1 MIFAAFF
8 WACSES
14 HPDSAGATSE
24 TTNGIAITVVDADR
38 MPVPRARVTLY
49 AKGTLAVL
57 GSAEADTAGIA
68 QFALRANTLA
78 NDAFVEAIA
87 GEDSSLMAW
96 TPFDTTQSEIP
107 LYASASLTVR
117 TGAAEA
123 DYAALFDSLA
133 LDSTPYTASR
143 SGGEYTFAHV
153 PAGMFNIVA
162 GDSLFATVTLDTGAT
177 ADTLIH
183 IPDVTREFI
192 FEDFNDGDSLNNLAK
207 IYPNSGWNYTP
218 VGNAKFIVPDST
230 TGFTGALEEDNR
242 LGGKFLSLK
251 FDISDTGFVMISTHL
266 GLDTGYYDMS
276 RLTAI
281 RMKVRSDC
289 NFYVTLEHYKEV
301 ENNVYSRALWKGFA
315 DENWH
320 EIVFRPGEETLR
332 DDSYQVHFSDIATEI
347 AFFSVYTKSGTFLQI
362 DDIVFEGVDKIQKK
376 ILKNLAK
383 IPYFMRGVDTFVH
396 SKRIYTIQ
404 PILYKRIFKSSHIN
418 GVT

>member
-1 MIFAAFF
+1 MVRFFALMIFATFF

-14 HPDSAGATSE
+14 HSDSAGATSE

-38 MPVPRARVTLY
+38 MPVPHARITLY
-49 AKGTLAVL
+49 AKGTLAIL
-57 GSAEADTAGIA
+57 ESAEADTAGTV
-68 QFALRANTLA
+68 QFTLHADTLA
-78 NDAFVEAIA
+78 NEIFVEGIA

-96 TPFDTTQSEIP
+96 TPLDTAQSEVP
-107 LYASASLTVR
+107 LYASASLTLR

-123 DYAALFDSLA
+123 DFATLFDALA
-133 LDSTPYTASR
+133 LDSTPYAASR

-162 GDSLFATVTLDTGAT
+162 GDSLITTVTLDTGAT

-183 IPDVTREFI
+183 IPNVTREFI
-192 FEDFNDGDSLNNLAK
+192 FEDFDDGDSLNNFAK
-207 IYPNSGWNYTP
+207 GHPNSGWSYTP

-230 TGFTGALEEDNR
+230 TGFTGAIEGNDN
-242 LGGKFLSLK
+242 KYLSLK

-276 RLTAI
+276 HLTAI

-320 EIVFRPGEETLR
+320 EIVFRPGEEILR

-362 DDIVFEGVDKIQKK
+362 DDIVFEGVDKIQ
-376 ILKNLAK
+376 
-383 IPYFMRGVDTFVH
+383 
-396 SKRIYTIQ
+396 
-404 PILYKRIFKSSHIN
+404 
-418 GVT
+418 

>member
-1 MIFAAFF
+1 MMVRIFALMIFAAFF

-14 HPDSAGATSE
+14 HSDSAGATSE
-24 TTNGIAITVVDADR
+24 TTNGIAITVVDANR
-38 MPVPRARVTLY
+38 MPVAHARVTLY
-49 AKGTLAVL
+49 TKGTLAVL

-68 QFALRANTLA
+68 QFELHADTLA
-78 NDAFVEAIA
+78 NEVFVEGIA
-87 GEDSSLMAW
+87 GKDSSLMAW
-96 TPFDTTQSEIP
+96 TPLDTAQSEIP

-123 DYAALFDSLA
+123 DYAALFDALT
-133 LDSTPYTASR
+133 LDSTPYAASR

-162 GDSLFATVTLDTGAT
+162 DDSLIANVTLDTGAT
-177 ADTLIH
+177 ADTLIY
-183 IPDVTREFI
+183 IPDVTREFV
-192 FEDFNDGDSLNNLAK
+192 FEDFEDGDSLNSFAK
-207 IYPNSGWNYTP
+207 DHPNSGWHYTP

-230 TGFTGALEEDNR
+230 IGFTGAIEGDDN
-242 LGGKFLSLK
+242 KYLSLK

-301 ENNVYSRALWKGFA
+301 EPNVYSRVLWKGNA
-315 DENWH
+315 NENWH
-320 EIVFRPGEETLR
+320 EIVFRPGEEAIR

-347 AFFSVYTKSGTFLQI
+347 GFFSVYTKSGTFLQI
-362 DDIVFEGVDKIQKK
+362 DDIVFEGVDKIQ
-376 ILKNLAK
+376 
-383 IPYFMRGVDTFVH
+383 
-396 SKRIYTIQ
+396 
-404 PILYKRIFKSSHIN
+404 
-418 GVT
+418 

>member
-1 MIFAAFF
+1 MMVRIFALMFFAAFF

-14 HPDSAGATSE
+14 HSDSAGATSE
-24 TTNGIAITVVDADR
+24 TTNGIAITVVDASR

-57 GSAEADTAGIA
+57 GSAEADTAGVA
-68 QFALRANTLA
+68 QFALHSDTLA

-123 DYAALFDSLA
+123 DYAALFDALA
-133 LDSTPYTASR
+133 LNSTPYTASR

-183 IPDVTREFI
+183 IPNVTHEFI

-230 TGFTGALEEDNR
+230 IGFTGAIEGTDN
-242 LGGKFLSLK
+242 KYLSLK
-251 FDISDTGFVMISTHL
+251 FDISDTGFVMISTRL

-301 ENNVYSRALWKGFA
+301 ENNVHSRALWKGFA

-347 AFFSVYTKSGTFLQI
+347 GIFSVYTKRGSVLQI
-362 DDIVFEGVDKIQKK
+362 DDIVFEGVDKIQ
-376 ILKNLAK
+376 
-383 IPYFMRGVDTFVH
+383 
-396 SKRIYTIQ
+396 
-404 PILYKRIFKSSHIN
+404 
-418 GVT
+418 

>member
-14 HPDSAGATSE
+14 HSDSAGATSE
-24 TTNGIAITVVDADR
+24 TTNGIAITVVDASR

-49 AKGTLAVL
+49 TKGTLAVL
-57 GSAEADTAGIA
+57 GSAEADTAGIV
-68 QFALRANTLA
+68 QFELHADTLA
-78 NDAFVEAIA
+78 NEVFVEGIA

-96 TPFDTTQSEIP
+96 TPLDTAQSEIP

-123 DYAALFDSLA
+123 DYAALFDALT
-133 LDSTPYTASR
+133 LDSTPYAASR
-143 SGGEYTFAHV
+143 SGGEYTFAHI
-153 PAGMFNIVA
+153 PAGMFNVVA
-162 GDSLFATVTLDTGAT
+162 GDSLITTVILDTGAT

-183 IPDVTREFI
+183 IPDITREFV
-192 FEDFNDGDSLNNLAK
+192 FEDFNDGDSLNNFAK
-207 IYPNSGWNYTP
+207 DHPNSGWHYTP

-230 TGFTGALEEDNR
+230 TGFTGAIEGDDN
-242 LGGKFLSLK
+242 KYLSLK
-251 FDISDTGFVMISTHL
+251 FNISDTGFVMINTHL

-301 ENNVYSRALWKGFA
+301 ETNVYSRALWKGFA
-315 DENWH
+315 NENWH

-347 AFFSVYTKSGTFLQI
+347 GIFSVYTKSGTFLQI
-362 DDIVFEGVDKIQKK
+362 DDIVFEGVDKIQ
-376 ILKNLAK
+376 
-383 IPYFMRGVDTFVH
+383 
-396 SKRIYTIQ
+396 
-404 PILYKRIFKSSHIN
+404 
-418 GVT
+418 

>member
-1 MIFAAFF
+1 MMVRIFALMIFAAFF

-14 HPDSAGATSE
+14 HSDSAGATSE
-24 TTNGIAITVVDADR
+24 TTNGIAITVVDASR

-49 AKGTLAVL
+49 TKGTLAVL

-68 QFALRANTLA
+68 QFELHADTLA
-78 NDAFVEAIA
+78 NEIFVEGIA

-96 TPFDTTQSEIP
+96 TPLDTAQSEIP
-107 LYASASLTVR
+107 LYTSASLTVR

-123 DYAALFDSLA
+123 DYAALFDALT
-133 LDSTPYTASR
+133 LDSTPYAASR
-143 SGGEYTFAHV
+143 SGGEYTFAHI
-153 PAGMFNIVA
+153 PAGRFNIVA
-162 GDSLFATVTLDTGAT
+162 GDSLITTVTLDTGAT

-183 IPDVTREFI
+183 IPNVTREFV
-192 FEDFNDGDSLNNLAK
+192 FEDFEDGDSLNNFAK
-207 IYPNSGWNYTP
+207 DHPNSGWHYTP

-230 TGFTGALEEDNR
+230 GFTSAIEGDDN
-242 LGGKFLSLK
+242 KYLSLK

-301 ENNVYSRALWKGFA
+301 ETNVYTRALWKGYA

-320 EIVFRPGEETLR
+320 EIVFRPGEEAIR

-347 AFFSVYTKSGTFLQI
+347 GIFSVYTKSGTFLQI
-362 DDIVFEGVDKIQKK
+362 DDIVFEGVDKIQ
-376 ILKNLAK
+376 
-383 IPYFMRGVDTFVH
+383 
-396 SKRIYTIQ
+396 
-404 PILYKRIFKSSHIN
+404 
-418 GVT
+418 

>member
-1 MIFAAFF
+1 MMVRIFALMIFAAFF

-14 HPDSAGATSE
+14 HSDSAGATSE
-24 TTNGIAITVVDADR
+24 TTNGIAITVVDASR

-49 AKGTLAVL
+49 TKGTLAVL
-57 GSAEADTAGIA
+57 GSAEADTAGVA
-68 QFALRANTLA
+68 QFELHADTLA
-78 NDAFVEAIA
+78 NEIFVEGIA

-96 TPFDTTQSEIP
+96 TPLDTAQSEIP

-123 DYAALFDSLA
+123 DYAALFDALT
-133 LDSTPYTASR
+133 LDSTPYAASR

-153 PAGMFNIVA
+153 PAGMFNVVA
-162 GDSLFATVTLDTGAT
+162 GDSLITTVTLDTGAT

-183 IPDVTREFI
+183 IPNVTREFV
-192 FEDFNDGDSLNNLAK
+192 FEDFEDGDSLNNFAK
-207 IYPNSGWNYTP
+207 DHPNTGWHYTP

-230 TGFTGALEEDNR
+230 IGFTGAIEGDDN
-242 LGGKFLSLK
+242 KYLSLK

-301 ENNVYSRALWKGFA
+301 EPNVYSRVLWKGNA
-315 DENWH
+315 NENWH
-320 EIVFRPGEETLR
+320 EIVFRPGEEAIR

-347 AFFSVYTKSGTFLQI
+347 GIFSVYTKSGTFLQI
-362 DDIVFEGVDKIQKK
+362 DDIVFEGVDKIQ
-376 ILKNLAK
+376 
-383 IPYFMRGVDTFVH
+383 
-396 SKRIYTIQ
+396 
-404 PILYKRIFKSSHIN
+404 
-418 GVT
+418 